1 MAKEA
6 KEKKAKEKK
15 PKAKKETT
23 GEGRKGRISQFA
35 GQKIYKLAK
44 DNPRREG
51 SHGHTSFALI
61 TNGMSYEKYLELG
74 GRRQDLVFCVE
85 KGHVEMRA

>member
-1 MAKEA
+1 MAKEQ
-6 KEKKAKEKK
+6 KEKKAKKV
-15 PKAKKETT
+15 KKETT

-51 SHGHTSFALI
+51 SHGHASFALI